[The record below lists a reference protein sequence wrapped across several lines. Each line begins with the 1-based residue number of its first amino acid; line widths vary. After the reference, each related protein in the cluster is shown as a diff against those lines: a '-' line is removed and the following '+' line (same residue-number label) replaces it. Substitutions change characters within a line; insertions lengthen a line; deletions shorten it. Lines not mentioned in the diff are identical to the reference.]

1 MKEKVLVVDDEW
13 EIRDVL
19 SNFLTEKGYEVILA
33 SNGEEAIELAEKEN
47 PHVILLDVKMPGID
61 GIETCRRFKEGEK
74 TRYIP
79 VIMITAFLDREIE
92 AYLEGADDFVV
103 KPFQGASRD
112 AVREVRKQSAAMP
125 LQGVGQF
132 GKMFHTEATG
142 LVNPSIQEDG
152 AKLCV
157 GQIPKCAQV
166 LFEQISGVEGFI
178 DLHEHH
184 EPFKGAGFEVFQ
196 GSE

>member
-61 GIETCRRFKEGEK
+61 GIETCRRLKEGEK
-74 TRYIP
+74 TRSIP
-79 VIMITAFLDREIE
+79 VIMITAFRDREIE

-103 KPFQGASRD
+103 KPFNMVEISYRIESMLRICHLSNELER
-112 AVREVRKQSAAMP
+112 AVAYIKE
-125 LQGVGQF
+125 LG
-132 GKMFHTEATG
+132 EN
-142 LVNPSIQEDG
+142 L
-152 AKLCV
+152 
-157 GQIPKCAQV
+157 PK
-166 LFEQISGVEGFI
+166 
-178 DLHEHH
+178 
-184 EPFKGAGFEVFQ
+184 P
-196 GSE
+196 

>member
-74 TRYIP
+74 TRYIS
-79 VIMITAFLDREIE
+79 VIMITAFGDREIE
-92 AYLEGADDFVV
+92 AYLEGADDFIV
-103 KPFQGASRD
+103 KPFNMVEISFRIESMLRIRHLTDELERAMAYIERL
-112 AVREVRKQSAAMP
+112 RKKQP
-125 LQGVGQF
+125 ELRCRR
-132 GKMFHTEATG
+132 
-142 LVNPSIQEDG
+142 N
-152 AKLCV
+152 
-157 GQIPKCAQV
+157 
-166 LFEQISGVEGFI
+166 
-178 DLHEHH
+178 
-184 EPFKGAGFEVFQ
+184 
-196 GSE
+196 

>member
-79 VIMITAFLDREIE
+79 VIMITAFGDREIE
-92 AYLEGADDFVV
+92 AYLEGADDFIV
-103 KPFQGASRD
+103 KPFNMMEISFRIESMLRIRHLTDELERAMAYIERL
-112 AVREVRKQSAAMP
+112 RKKQP
-125 LQGVGQF
+125 ELRCRR
-132 GKMFHTEATG
+132 
-142 LVNPSIQEDG
+142 N
-152 AKLCV
+152 
-157 GQIPKCAQV
+157 
-166 LFEQISGVEGFI
+166 
-178 DLHEHH
+178 
-184 EPFKGAGFEVFQ
+184 
-196 GSE
+196 